1 MSKRE
6 PWRNRII
13 GHGEQPAIS
22 FMANPLNWRIHPK
35 AQRDALTG
43 ILGDVGWVQSVIVNK
58 TTGNVVDGHARIE
71 EALKLGDDTPVPFV
85 EVELSEE
92 EEQKILLTLDPVAAM
107 ATADK
112 ANLDALLRDVS
123 TTSEA
128 MQEMLADLA
137 KANGLDYGA
146 EIGGSLED
154 AEPQIDKGA
163 ELAAKWG
170 TARGQIWQLGEHRL
184 MCGDS
189 TSADDVAR
197 LMDGERAEL
206 LFTSPPYADMRDY
219 KGGDMAETKLSEFIL
234 AFSSHVMYQAVN
246 LGVKRAE
253 NEIVEYWQ
261 EYISAAKRCGYKLL
275 SWNVWDQGQNGAVG
289 KLTAMF
295 PIEHEFVF
303 VFGAQAKKLVPTV
316 PNKTAGYVNDH
327 VHDRQSDGGLTKK
340 QPIKTRPMREL
351 GTVIR
356 CPPQL
361 ARNVDAYHPAMFP
374 VEFPKAYIEAMSN
387 ESDYIAEPFSGSG
400 TTLMACEQLN
410 RKCRAME
417 IAPEYVAV
425 ALERWATAT
434 GKTPVLVTEVTE

>member
-1 MSKRE
+1 MTWK
-6 PWRNRII
+6 NRIV
-13 GHGEQPAIS
+13 GHGEQAAIS

-189 TSADDVAR
+189 TSAEDVAR
-197 LMDGERAEL
+197 LMGGEKASFIFTDPPYGVAIGEKNRMLNSFHKAGKNLTDIEDDSLSPDDLKAKLLPAFKNIKHIVMAEDCSVFVTAPQNGDL
-206 LFTSPPYADMRDY
+206 GLMMMIMMWEAGLPVRHVLIWKKNVPTFSMGRLDYDYQHEPILFTW
-219 KGGDMAETKLSEFIL
+219 G
-234 AFSSHVMYQAVN
+234 
-246 LGVKRAE
+246 KRH
-253 NEIVEYWQ
+253 
-261 EYISAAKRCGYKLL
+261 K
-275 SWNVWDQGQNGAVG
+275 
-289 KLTAMF
+289 
-295 PIEHEFVF
+295 
-303 VFGAQAKKLVPTV
+303 
-316 PNKTAGYVNDH
+316 
-327 VHDRQSDGGLTKK
+327 
-340 QPIKTRPMREL
+340 RPMKGAHRTSVWEIDKPRASKEHPTMKPVEL
-351 GTVIR
+351 VVNALLNNSDAGDV
-356 CPPQL
+356 
-361 ARNVDAYHPAMFP
+361 VYDAYG
-374 VEFPKAYIEAMSN
+374 
-387 ESDYIAEPFSGSG
+387 GSG
-400 TTLMACEQLN
+400 TTLMACEAQGRRGRLI
-410 RKCRAME
+410 E

-434 GKTPVLVTEVTE
+434 GKTPVLVTQVTE